1 LNFSLLYAVQPLGHV
16 KTKSKLPEYDLNVS
30 TLNSH
35 PNTIPFHPI
44 SSLFSPACLP
54 NRAIIHQ
61 ARQVMLLEASSDQGW
76 DFAWSFASG
85 AAQRF
90 RILLSLL

>member
-61 ARQVMLLEASSDQGW
+61 ARQVMLLEAVLTKAGISPG
-76 DFAWSFASG
+76 ASHPEPPNDSG
-85 AAQRF
+85 FCYR
-90 RILLSLL
+90 